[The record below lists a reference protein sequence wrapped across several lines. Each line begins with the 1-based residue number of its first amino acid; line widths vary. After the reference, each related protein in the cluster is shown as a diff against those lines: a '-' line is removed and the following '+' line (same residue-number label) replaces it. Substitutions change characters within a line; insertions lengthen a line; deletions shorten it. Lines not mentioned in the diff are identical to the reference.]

1 MATTVP
7 SVVLAFAG
15 GAAYFGSSE
24 IDPSK
29 PIFGIEPLFVYAFA
43 TLATTGVGY
52 LVGPTIGSSIWRLT
66 HRRTMALIE
75 ARELEF
81 LKRIR
86 KNRVDPR
93 AQSAVNLVPDFYG
106 EKIGSLHDYRQW
118 LRDQSKYKKKA
129 QWLQDS

>member
-1 MATTVP
+1 
-7 SVVLAFAG
+7 
-15 GAAYFGSSE
+15 
-24 IDPSK
+24 
-29 PIFGIEPLFVYAFA
+29 
-43 TLATTGVGY
+43 
-52 LVGPTIGSSIWRLT
+52 
-66 HRRTMALIE
+66 MALIE

-106 EKIGSLHDYRQW
+106 KFILYSSIMSLTTKVAWLGEKIGSLHDYRQW